1 MTADVTDVN
10 SLDILKGLVEKVI
23 FDQDNLNSLK
33 TKIKQLS
40 RDEITQKEMKQ
51 LILNQRAIML
61 DDILELFPFYINK
74 LQENEQSRTKSSN
87 SNSISELEEKLGE
100 REELLELLARRIQGL
115 VQGNPA
121 IEKTEAS
128 DLNDNE
134 MLYSIDN
141 VIIKELQVINIDSW
155 LKMVDYINLEKKC
168 VKDDFR
174 LLVRLIGNI
183 ALYHERMLEK
193 DEELPIPKKI
203 KELNFPIELE
213 KDLILLNK
221 ARNNA
226 VHDGKEIYDD
236 DRLLMYDVFFRVLQF
251 LLEYHVKEK
260 VNGLVSEN
268 SDKTTIYKETREILA
283 NYIAK
288 KVSKTSW
295 EHPQLHN
302 LIKEVFS

>member
-40 RDEITQKEMKQ
+40 RDEITPKEMKQ

-74 LQENEQSRTKSSN
+74 LQENKQSRSKSSN

-134 MLYSIDN
+134 MLYSIDD

-168 VKDDFR
+168 VKDDFQ

-183 ALYHERMLEK
+183 ALYHKRMLEK

-295 EHPQLHN
+295 EHPQLHD